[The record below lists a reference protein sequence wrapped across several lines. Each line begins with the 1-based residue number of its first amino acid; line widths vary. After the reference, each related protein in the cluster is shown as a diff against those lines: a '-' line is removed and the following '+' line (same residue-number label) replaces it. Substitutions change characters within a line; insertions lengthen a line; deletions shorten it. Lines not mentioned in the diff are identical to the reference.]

1 MGQEIWAI
9 IPVKPLL
16 MSKSR
21 LAQVLSVAARAEL
34 MCGFLT
40 RMLAELQQVSEL
52 AQILLVSSDPT
63 VAAIARRFGVLLL
76 AEERPWGL
84 NTAVTQA
91 AHLAAAHGAAGI
103 LILPADLPFLT
114 AGDVRQL
121 LAQRTGDVPM
131 LVICSDDRGSG
142 TNALFLSPPDTFT
155 FQYGPGSFQKHLH
168 EGDRW
173 GMACQAVQ
181 CPGLQFDLD
190 TENDW
195 QIYQQARLKV
205 SGIAEFH

>member
-1 MGQEIWAI
+1 MGQDIWAI

-21 LAQVLSVAARAEL
+21 LAQVLSAEARAEL
-34 MCGFLT
+34 MREFLT

-63 VAAIARRFGVLLL
+63 VAAVTRRFGVLLL
-76 AEERPWGL
+76 AEERPLGL

-91 AHLAAAHGAAGI
+91 SHQAAAHGAAGV

-114 AGDVRQL
+114 AVDVRHL
-121 LAQRTGDVPM
+121 LAQRTGDAPM
-131 LVICSDDRGSG
+131 LVICSDNRGSG
-142 TNALFLSPPDTFT
+142 TNALFLSPPAPFT

-168 EGDRW
+168 EGGRRQMVCQVVQRP
-173 GMACQAVQ
+173 GM
-181 CPGLQFDLD
+181 QFDLD

-195 QIYQQARLKV
+195 QIYQQARLQV